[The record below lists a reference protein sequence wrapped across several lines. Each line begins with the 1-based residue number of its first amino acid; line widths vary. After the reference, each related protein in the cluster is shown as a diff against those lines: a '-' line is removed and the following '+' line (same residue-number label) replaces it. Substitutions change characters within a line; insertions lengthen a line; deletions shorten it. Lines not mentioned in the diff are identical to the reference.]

1 MRGIRKLAIAC
12 TGYCAAVFMSHYVMS
27 RTQFSAAMALCVVIA
42 LSALLAEGNMRKRII
57 IFAVAAAA
65 GFAHYELNCWQ
76 TIDKCEGFL
85 GEKVQLSA
93 RVTDYPDRRSNVTL
107 IYVRVTDARYPN
119 VKALMFDYSDGASDL
134 RPGDEISLT
143 AKLTSATE
151 RYGEDTDSNISKGIY
166 LCGSVSGEIERTGR
180 WSGAFLYFPKY
191 IGNALHTQIGRL
203 FPDDVSHFMK
213 ALLAG
218 YKGDYY
224 NDDKLYSA
232 MNIAGLA
239 HVVAVSGM
247 HVAFLIGVLQS
258 VLGKTRRSGIMCIA
272 LVWLFV
278 IMVGSPPSAVRAGIM
293 ISMVLLAPIAGRI
306 NDRAT
311 MLSFA
316 LALILLA
323 NPFAAGSVALQ
334 LSFGAVAGMFL
345 FAQPLYVKM
354 SEKLSFPRPLERVG
368 SYITAT
374 LSSSLAVTVFTVPL
388 VAVHF
393 GYVTLLA
400 PIMNILCLWAISIL
414 FTGGFLVCAIG
425 LISAPAA
432 MLPAEV
438 LAYLVRYIAVVVE
451 YTAKLPFAAVY
462 TENGYV
468 LAWLIVSYV
477 MFVVCAAVRRK
488 RKLTLLAPTAA
499 CLVLLALVF
508 VRTDTDMRA
517 DTGTISVMS
526 VGNGQ
531 CIAVTQRDS
540 CVVIDCGSHGV
551 ITNAGSMLSSYLHSM
566 GHNDIDYLVLTHLH
580 TDHATGAAR
589 LMDLMRVKIL
599 VLPDN
604 AADTSADGML
614 EKLLAAA
621 DENGTQVVY
630 ITQDSKLT
638 AGEIE
643 LDIFESSER
652 GKRNDS
658 GIMLTVS
665 IGEYDMLVTGDVEM
679 SVERE
684 LVSKHELSGTELL
697 IVPHHGSKYSCSEE
711 LLNAVSPDTAVV
723 STGYNNYGHPS
734 DETLERLDRHGIET
748 LRTDELGRIIIHITA
763 GD

>member
-12 TGYCAAVFMSHYVMS
+12 TGYCAAIFASHYVMS
-27 RTQFSAAMALCVVIA
+27 RPQLGSALALCIIIA
-42 LSALLAEGNMRKRII
+42 LSALLTKGNMRRRII
-57 IFAVAAAA
+57 IFAVAAAV
-65 GFAHYELNCWQ
+65 GFAHYEWHCIR
-76 TIDKCEGFL
+76 TIDKCDSLAGTEA
-85 GEKVQLSA
+85 QLTA
-93 RVTDYPDRRSNVTL
+93 RVTDYPDRRSRVTL
-107 IYVRVTDARYPN
+107 IYVKVTGSQYPN
-119 VKALMFDYSDGASDL
+119 VDALLFDYSDEEPEL

-143 AKLTSATE
+143 AKLTSAAE
-151 RYGEDTDSNISKGIY
+151 RYGEDTDSSISKGIY

-180 WSGAFLYFPKY
+180 WSGAFLYFPMY
-191 IGNALHTQIGRL
+191 IGNALHNQIGRL

-224 NDDKLYSA
+224 NDDRLYSA
-232 MNIAGLA
+232 MNVAGLA

-247 HVAFLIGVLQS
+247 HVAFLVGVLQS
-258 VLGKTRRSGIMCIA
+258 IMGKTRRSGVICIA
-272 LVWLFV
+272 LVWVFV
-278 IMVGSPPSAVRAGIM
+278 IMVGLPPSAVRAGIM

-311 MLSFA
+311 MLSLA

-345 FAQPLYVKM
+345 FAQRLYVKM
-354 SEKLSFPRPLERVG
+354 NEKLSAPKPLERVG

-400 PIMNILCLWAISIL
+400 PIMNILCLWAISVL
-414 FTGGFLVCAIG
+414 FTGGFLVCAVG
-425 LISAPAA
+425 LISASAA
-432 MLPAEV
+432 MLPAGL
-438 LAYLVRYIAVVVE
+438 LAYLVRYIAAVVE
-451 YTAKLPFAAVY
+451 YAAKLPFAAVY

-468 LAWLIVSYV
+468 LAWLIASYAI
-477 MFVVCAAVRRK
+477 FAACAAVRR
-488 RKLTLLAPTAA
+488 RHRLTYLVPSAA
-499 CLVLLALVF
+499 CLVLLMLVF
-508 VRTDTDMRA
+508 VRTDADMRA
-517 DTGTISVMS
+517 DAGTVSVMS

-531 CIAVTQRDS
+531 CIAVTQQDS

-551 ITNAGSMLSSYLHSM
+551 ITNAGNMLSAYLHSK
-566 GHNDIDYLVLTHLH
+566 GHNDVDCLILTHLH
-580 TDHATGAAR
+580 TDHASGAVR
-589 LMDLMRVKIL
+589 LMDLMRVKTL

-604 AADTSADGML
+604 AQDTSADGML

-621 DENGTQVVY
+621 DENGTRIVY
-630 ITQDSKLT
+630 ITQDSELT
-638 AGEIE
+638 AGEIK
-643 LDIFESSER
+643 LNVFESSER
-652 GKRNDS
+652 GKRNES
-658 GIMLTVS
+658 GIMLTAT

-697 IVPHHGSKYSCSEE
+697 IVPHHGSKYSCSDE
-711 LLNAVSPDTAVV
+711 LLNAASPETAVV

-734 DETLERLDRHGIET
+734 DETLERLSRHGIEA